1 MLGRKYVNVNY
12 LNNLPNLFLIVL
24 FFILNRLTNLIFS
37 LSLVRC
43 KNSNLLIKVI
53 IKIDKTSNFLNYLFR
68 IFFHFLIIKIKKN
81 DLTL

>member
-24 FFILNRLTNLIFS
+24 FFFLNRLTNLIFS

-68 IFFHFLIIKIKKN
+68 IFFHFLIIKIKKK
-81 DLTL
+81 